1 MSMMLFRKEI
11 LLPLFLAG
19 AASGLTGCMTV
30 PVAETSL
37 EAASL
42 VVTGSATYRERM
54 AAPKGSVLKV
64 ELSDTSRAD
73 APAISLADWSDSLD
87 DGGVPKRFTLRVND
101 TLDPRMTY
109 TLRATVKGP
118 DGRLLWTTDTVHRL
132 SSVSGNVNAG
142 ELVMV
147 KVAPQAATEAM
158 ILTGKE
164 WTIASIGG
172 KETKGPR
179 PLSIRFDKEGRA
191 SGFSGCN
198 SFGGGFRETAGKV
211 TFSPITST
219 LMACIDESLGRQE
232 GALHEALKGELA
244 VAAADGGKVVLTG
257 ADGTKVVMKPTA
269 EAPKLAATS
278 WLVET
283 MGGTAI
289 VAGHEPQISFSE
301 DGQISGTTGCN
312 RFFGAYAQTAAK
324 VAFFGVGMT
333 KMACLNDGV
342 MAQEIA
348 FSAILSGAADA
359 SIDAHGNLTIRGEN
373 GIAFTARPL
382 PAETPEGDPAVLTGA
397 AWRVE
402 DINRGGIIDNSN
414 LTLTFGENGTLTGS
428 THCNSL
434 SGGYT
439 ATGTTITFTPI
450 RTTLRACIAESL
462 GNQEGKFIEA
472 LSGDMNWRQTPDGA
486 IELTR
491 EFGHRV
497 LLRR

>member
-1 MSMMLFRKEI
+1 MIIGLFRKAMPAPF
-11 LLPLFLAG
+11 LLAG
-19 AASGLTGCMTV
+19 AAAALSGCIAPPL
-30 PVAETSL
+30 PETSL

-118 DGRLLWTTDTVHRL
+118 DGTLLWTTDTAYRL
-132 SSVSGNVNAG
+132 DAVSGNVNAG

-147 KVAPQAATEAM
+147 KVAKPAA
-158 ILTGKE
+158 K
-164 WTIASIGG
+164 
-172 KETKGPR
+172 
-179 PLSIRFDKEGRA
+179 
-191 SGFSGCN
+191 
-198 SFGGGFRETAGKV
+198 
-211 TFSPITST
+211 
-219 LMACIDESLGRQE
+219 
-232 GALHEALKGELA
+232 
-244 VAAADGGKVVLTG
+244 
-257 ADGTKVVMKPTA
+257 
-269 EAPKLAATS
+269 APPLAATS

-283 MGGTAI
+283 MGAAAI
-289 VAGHEPQISFSE
+289 ISGHEPQISFSG
-301 DGQISGTTGCN
+301 DGRISGTTGCN
-312 RFFGAYAQTAAK
+312 QFFGTYTQTGSR
-324 VAFFGVGMT
+324 VAFSGVGMT
-333 KMACLNDGV
+333 KMACLDDGI

-348 FSAILSGAADA
+348 FGAILSGEAEA
-359 SIDAHGNLTIRGEN
+359 SIDAHGNLTIRGEK
-373 GIAFTARPL
+373 GVAFTARPL
-382 PAETPEGDPAVLTGA
+382 AAEQPDGDPAVLTGA

-402 DINRGGIIDNSN
+402 DLNRGGIIDNSN
-414 LTLTFGENGTLTGS
+414 LTLTFGEDGTVTGS

-439 ATGTTITFTPI
+439 ATATTITFTPI
-450 RTTLRACIAESL
+450 RTTLRACLSDSL
-462 GNQEGKFIEA
+462 GEQEARFVEA
-472 LSGDMNWRQTPDGA
+472 LRGDMQWRETPDGA

-491 EFGHRV
+491 EFGHRI